1 MNGIIPPLHGVSA
14 FASNEDPI
22 LGNGPIFYWGNTAPD
37 GDAAPW
43 AQSQIGSEYTQVG
56 TTGTVRKWMK
66 VKNDGADDDWR
77 TTSGVIRQKVLYSQF
92 TDGGSTVGTKTL
104 TEQIPVGAWVRQTLL
119 HNVTGFTG
127 NTSAVLTVGDGTDVD
142 RYNTGTPS
150 VFTTAVAID
159 MGVPSGT
166 KIHVTAATVTLTVTS
181 ATDFTSVSAGALTIS
196 IFYDL

>member
-22 LGNGPIFYWGNTAPD
+22 MGNGPIFYWGNVAPD

-43 AQSQIGSEYTQVG
+43 AQSQIGTEYTYVG
-56 TTGTVRKWMK
+56 STGTVRKYMK
-66 VKNDGADDDWR
+66 VKNSGADDDWR
-77 TTSGVIRQKVLYSQF
+77 TTSGVIRQTVTYSQF

-104 TEQIPVGAWVRQTLL
+104 TEKIPAGAFVRQTILQ
-119 HNVTGFTG
+119 NVTGFTG

-166 KIHVTAATVTLTVTS
+166 EIHVTAATVTLTVTS

>member
-1 MNGIIPPLHGVSA
+1 MNGIIPPFHGVSA

-22 LGNGPIFYWGNTAPD
+22 MGNGPIYYWGNTAPD
-37 GDAAPW
+37 GDAPPW
-43 AQSQIGSEYTQVG
+43 AQSQIGSRYTYVG
-56 TTGTVRKWMK
+56 STGTVREYMK
-66 VKNDGADDDWR
+66 VKNDGADSDWR
-77 TTSGVIRQKVLYSQF
+77 TTSGVIRQTVLFSQF

-104 TEQIPVGAWVRQTLL
+104 TEQIPAGAFVRQTILQ
-119 HNVTGFTG
+119 NVTGFTG

>member
-22 LGNGPIFYWGNTAPD
+22 LGNGPIYYWGNTAPD

-43 AQSQIGSEYTQVG
+43 AQSQIGSEHTQVG

-77 TTSGVIRQKVLYSQF
+77 TTSGVIRQTVLYSQF

-150 VFTTAVAID
+150 VFTTAAAID

>member
-43 AQSQIGSEYTQVG
+43 AQSQIGSEHTQVG

-104 TEQIPVGAWVRQTLL
+104 TEQIPVGAWVSVLESFRQ
-119 HNVTGFTG
+119 VEKE
-127 NTSAVLTVGDGTDVD
+127 
-142 RYNTGTPS
+142 
-150 VFTTAVAID
+150 TAKKRNA
-159 MGVPSGT
+159 MKKRS
-166 KIHVTAATVTLTVTS
+166 
-181 ATDFTSVSAGALTIS
+181 F
-196 IFYDL
+196 FMM

>member
-14 FASNEDPI
+14 YASNEDPI
-22 LGNGPIFYWGNTAPD
+22 MGNGPIFYWGNTAPD

-43 AQSQIGSEYTQVG
+43 AQSQIGSRYTYVG
-56 TTGTVRKWMK
+56 STGTVREYMK

-77 TTSGVIRQKVLYSQF
+77 TTSGVIRQTVLFSQF

-104 TEQIPVGAWVRQTLL
+104 TEQIPAGAFVRQTLL